1 MHNPVSSD
9 SNNNINGIYCILIGM
24 IIVTIQDST
33 VKWLSPDYSLHQ
45 IMFVRSVI
53 GLIIAITIIKLGGG
67 LQLIKT
73 RHLGLQLV
81 RGGLLIIANMALF
94 MAVAAMPIAEA
105 IAIFFVAPLFITVLS
120 IPILKEQVGPRRWV
134 AVIIGLSGVIIMM
147 EPTAKI
153 FDWAALLP
161 LIAALAY
168 ALMQMLTRKLGTSD
182 KASTMTFYNQSTL
195 VAVSLIIGLV
205 IGDGKFSNMG
215 HASLD
220 FLFRAWVIPDQS
232 DFWIF
237 LVLGLTSGF
246 GSYLLSQAYR
256 LGEANLIAPF
266 EYVSLPM
273 SVILGYLL
281 WKDFPSYGGFAGMT
295 LILGA
300 GLYVLYRERIA
311 RDRHLEQGQNAS

>member
-120 IPILKEQVGPRRWV
+120 IPILKEHVGPRRWV
-134 AVIIGLSGVIIMM
+134 AVIIGLSGVITMM
-147 EPTAKI
+147 EPTAEI

-182 KASTMTFYNQSTL
+182 RASTMTFYNQSTL

-281 WKDFPSYGGFAGMT
+281 WKDFPSYGGFTGMT

-300 GLYVLYRERIA
+300 GLYVLYREKVA

>member
-1 MHNPVSSD
+1 MHNTIPSD
-9 SNNNINGIYCILIGM
+9 SNNNLRGIYCILIGM
-24 IIVTIQDST
+24 VIVTIQDST

-45 IMFVRSVI
+45 IMFVRSAI
-53 GLIIAITIIKLGGG
+53 GLIIAITIIVMDGG
-67 LQLIKT
+67 LQLMKT
-73 RHLGLQLV
+73 RHLGLQLT

-105 IAIFFVAPLFITVLS
+105 IAIFFVGPLFITVLS
-120 IPILKEQVGPRRWV
+120 IPILKEQVGPRRWL

-147 EPTAKI
+147 EPTAGI
-153 FDWAALLP
+153 FDWASLLP

-168 ALMQMLTRKLGTSD
+168 ALMQMLTRKLGITD

-195 VAVSLIIGLV
+195 VAVSLIIGLL

-220 FLFRAWVIPDQS
+220 FLFRAWIIPAQS
-232 DFWIF
+232 DLWIF

-256 LGEANLIAPF
+256 LGEATLIAPF

-273 SVILGYLL
+273 SVVLGYLL
-281 WKDFPSYGGFAGMT
+281 WQDFPSYNGFAGMT

-300 GLYVLYRERIA
+300 GLYVLYREKMTIEK
-311 RDRHLEQGQNAS
+311 HLEQNQNG